1 MNGLLI
7 ACLLVPMITAV
18 ISFMWPGN
26 SRVRGGISVAGSTL
40 LLVLSAVLLVHVS
53 SNGPLSNQMGGWPA
67 PMGITLIADMF
78 SAMLVLVTSIVAL
91 TVSFY
96 SIGDIS
102 EERVA
107 GGYFTFLNMLIAGV
121 TGAFLTGDLFNLY
134 VWFEVMLI
142 SSFALLVL
150 GGNKVQLD
158 GAVKYVAINL
168 ISTVLLLTAI
178 GLLYGLT
185 GTLNMADL
193 SLRVPQVDNQSLVA
207 VVAVLFL
214 IAFGIKAAVFPLYF
228 WLPASYH
235 TLPISVT
242 AVFAALMTKVGIYAL
257 MRTFTLIFPGEHT
270 AIDNTLLYLGLITMI
285 LGVFGAMTHSDI
297 RRILAFHVIGSI
309 GFMLLGLGLGSA
321 LAMGAAIFYMVHG
334 ILIKALLFMIAGIVG
349 KLGGSFEL
357 ARLGGLY
364 QERPGFA
371 IVFLLAA
378 LSLIG
383 IPPLSGFWAKVLI
396 IDAGLHHDAALVVV
410 FVVLASLLTF
420 IPLIRIW
427 SEAFW
432 KARPLDADVPR
443 IVVND
448 DAAIRSVTDIAAG
461 QAPAPD
467 TTIARAPEAGTF
479 VDDGAKPALSGTNPY
494 VWVPVLSLSALM
506 LLFGFLPGTIIDL
519 SDTAA
524 QGLLT
529 PGAYLESV
537 LQPLVNADEVKTQ

>member
-7 ACLLVPMITAV
+7 SCLLVPMLTGV
-18 ISFMWPGN
+18 LSFIWPGD
-26 SRVRGGISVAGSTL
+26 SRLRGAISVAGSVVLIL
-40 LLVLSAVLLVHVS
+40 LAGILLFQVTA
-53 SNGPLSNQMGGWPA
+53 NGPLSNQMGGWQA
-67 PMGITLIADMF
+67 PMGITLIADML
-78 SAMLVLVTSIVAL
+78 SAILILVTAIVAL
-91 TVSFY
+91 SVSIY
-96 SIGDIS
+96 AMGDVS
-102 EERVA
+102 DERVA
-107 GGYFTFLNMLIAGV
+107 GGFYTFLNMLIAGV
-121 TGAFLTGDLFNLY
+121 VGAFLTGDLFNLY

-150 GGNKVQLD
+150 GGDKMQLD

-193 SLRVPQVDNQSLVA
+193 SQRVPLVDNQPLVA

-242 AVFAALMTKVGIYAL
+242 AVFAALMTKVGVYAL
-257 MRTFTLIFPGEHT
+257 MRTFTLIFPGEHENINT
-270 AIDNTLLYLGLITMI
+270 TLLCVGLATMV

-297 RRILAFHVIGSI
+297 RRILAFHIIGSI
-309 GFMLLGLGLGSA
+309 GFMLLGLGLGSV

-334 ILIKALLFMIAGIVG
+334 ILIKALLFMIVGIIG
-349 KLGGSFEL
+349 TLGGSFEL
-357 ARLGGLY
+357 SRLGGLY
-364 QERPGFA
+364 RERPGFA
-371 IVFLLAA
+371 ILFLLAA

-396 IDAGLHHDAALVVV
+396 IDAGLHHDAAIVIA

-432 KARPLDADVPR
+432 KAAPF
-443 IVVND
+443 D
-448 DAAIRSVTDIAAG
+448 D
-461 QAPAPD
+461 PAL
-467 TTIARAPEAGTF
+467 I
-479 VDDGAKPALSGTNPY
+479 KPAALGTNTPTAFA
-494 VWVPVLSLSALM
+494 WVPVLGLSALM
-506 LLFGFLPGTIIDL
+506 LVLGFMPGGVIEL
-519 SDTAA
+519 SDIAA
-524 QGLLT
+524 QSLLT
-529 PGAYLESV
+529 PDAYLSSV
-537 LQPLVNADEVKTQ
+537 LPSSPDSTEALSQ

>member
-7 ACLLVPMITAV
+7 SCLLTPMLTA
-18 ISFMWPGN
+18 IASFILPGN
-26 SRVRGGISVAGSTL
+26 SRVRGAVSAAGSVL
-40 LLVLSAVLLVHVS
+40 LLVLGLFLLYQVVS
-53 SNGPLSNQMGGWPA
+53 HGPLSNQMGGWQA
-67 PMGITLIADMF
+67 PMGITLIADML
-78 SAMLVLVTSIVAL
+78 SAILIVVTAIVSLCVSIFAI
-91 TVSFY
+91 S
-96 SIGDIS
+96 DIS

-107 GGYFTFLNMLIAGV
+107 GGFYTFLNMLIAGV
-121 TGAFLTGDLFNLY
+121 VGAFLTGDLFNLY

-193 SLRVPQVDNQSLVA
+193 SVRVPQVDNQPLVA
-207 VVAVLFL
+207 VVAMLFL

-235 TLPISVT
+235 TLPISIT
-242 AVFAALMTKVGIYAL
+242 SVFGALMTKVGIYAL
-257 MRTFTLIFPGEHT
+257 MRTYTLIFPGENLL
-270 AIDNTLLYLGLITMI
+270 ISNILLYLGLITMV
-285 LGVFGAMTHSDI
+285 LGVFGAMSHSDI

-309 GFMLLGLGLGSA
+309 GFMLLGLGLGSE
-321 LAMGAAIFYMVHG
+321 LAMGAAVFYMVHG

-349 KLGGSFEL
+349 NLGGSFEL
-357 ARLGGLY
+357 SKLGGLY
-364 QERPGFA
+364 EERPGFS
-371 IVFLLAA
+371 ILFLLAA

-396 IDAGLHHDAALVVV
+396 IDAGLYHDAALVIAFVV
-410 FVVLASLLTF
+410 FTSVLTF

-432 KARPLDADVPR
+432 KARPLDTYVDLPGHSTEAPVSSDEKTQRPDPASSTTGAYAWAPV
-443 IVVND
+443 IGLSVVM
-448 DAAIRSVTDIAAG
+448 I
-461 QAPAPD
+461 
-467 TTIARAPEAGTF
+467 F
-479 VDDGAKPALSGTNPY
+479 L
-494 VWVPVLSLSALM
+494 
-506 LLFGFLPGTIIDL
+506 GFLPGSIIEF
-519 SDTAA
+519 SDSAA
-524 QGLLT
+524 QQLLSPAT
-529 PGAYLESV
+529 YIDTVLANATHSATESQ
-537 LQPLVNADEVKTQ
+537 LK

>member
-1 MNGLLI
+1 
-7 ACLLVPMITAV
+7 
-18 ISFMWPGN
+18 
-26 SRVRGGISVAGSTL
+26 
-40 LLVLSAVLLVHVS
+40 
-53 SNGPLSNQMGGWPA
+53 
-67 PMGITLIADMF
+67 MGITLVVDML
-78 SAMLVLVTSIVAL
+78 SALLIVVTAIVAVC
-91 TVSFY
+91 VSLFA
-96 SIGDIS
+96 IDDVS
-102 EERVA
+102 EERIE
-107 GGYFTFLNMLIAGV
+107 GGFFTFLNMLIAGV
-121 TGAFLTGDLFNLY
+121 VGAFITGDLFNLY

-142 SSFALLVL
+142 STFALLVL

-168 ISTVLLLTAI
+168 ISTVLLLAAI

-193 SLRVPQVDNQSLVA
+193 SVRVPQVENQGLVS

-257 MRTFTLIFPGEHT
+257 MRTFTLIFPADNE
-270 AIDNTLLYLGLITMI
+270 AINATLLYLGLVTMV

-309 GFMLLGLGLGSA
+309 GFMLVGMGLGSA
-321 LAMGAAIFYMVHG
+321 LAMGAAIFYMLHG

-357 ARLGGLY
+357 SKLGGLY
-364 QERPGFA
+364 QERPGFSM
-371 IVFLLAA
+371 VFLLAA

-383 IPPLSGFWAKVLI
+383 IPPLSGFWAKVLVLE
-396 IDAGLHHDAALVVV
+396 AGLHHDAALVVT
-410 FVVLASLLTF
+410 VVILASLLTF

-432 KARPLDADVPR
+432 KAKPVDA
-443 IVVND
+443 VVGT
-448 DAAIRSVTDIAAG
+448 DAAHDKNPPTK
-461 QAPAPD
+461 
-467 TTIARAPEAGTF
+467 TF
-479 VDDGAKPALSGTNPY
+479 AKPDHYSWL
-494 VWVPVLSLSALM
+494 PVLGLSAIM
-506 LLFGFLPGTIIDL
+506 ILFGLLPGKVIEW
-519 SDTAA
+519 SDVAA
-524 QGLLT
+524 EGLLT
-529 PGAYLESV
+529 PTRYMETVMQTTAIPDSSPDSG
-537 LQPLVNADEVKTQ
+537 EVQ

>member
-7 ACLLVPMITAV
+7 ACLLIPMITAAV
-18 ISFMWPGN
+18 SFISTN
-26 SRVRGGISVAGSTL
+26 SPKLRGAISIAGSGL
-40 LLVLSAVLLVHVS
+40 LLMIAIILLYQVAIG
-53 SNGPLSNQMGGWPA
+53 GPVSNQMGGWQA
-67 PMGITLIADMF
+67 PMGITLIADTL
-78 SAMLVLVTSIVAL
+78 SAILIVVTAIVAL
-91 TVSFY
+91 SVNIY
-96 SIGDIS
+96 AIGDIS
-102 EERVA
+102 EERIA
-107 GGYFTFLNMLIAGV
+107 GGFFTFLNMLIAGV
-121 TGAFLTGDLFNLY
+121 MGAFLTGDLFNLY

-193 SLRVPQVDNQSLVA
+193 SMRVPQVENQALVA

-257 MRTFTLIFPGEHT
+257 MRTFTLIFPGEHS
-270 AIDNTLLYLGLITMI
+270 AIDMTLLCLGVLTMI

-334 ILIKALLFMIAGIVG
+334 ILIKALLFMIAGIIG

-357 ARLGGLY
+357 SRLGGLY
-364 QERPGFA
+364 QERPGFS
-371 IVFLLAA
+371 ILFLLAA

-383 IPPLSGFWAKVLI
+383 IPPLSGFWAKLLI
-396 IDAGLHHDAALVVV
+396 IDAGLHHDAPLIITSVILV
-410 FVVLASLLTF
+410 SLLTF

-432 KARPLDADVPR
+432 KPKPLDV
-443 IVVND
+443 
-448 DAAIRSVTDIAAG
+448 
-461 QAPAPD
+461 
-467 TTIARAPEAGTF
+467 E
-479 VDDGAKPALSGTNPY
+479 L
-494 VWVPVLSLSALM
+494 LSAEQSSDEPLDSKTPPSVATGTEVVAPSISLPNKYAWFPVIGLSIIV
-506 LLFGFLPGTIIDL
+506 LLIGFFPGNLIKL
-519 SDTAA
+519 SDSAA
-524 QGLLT
+524 QSLMN
-529 PGAYLESV
+529 PSAYLDTVLPNRPSV
-537 LQPLVNADEVKTQ
+537 KANANEVQQ

>member
-7 ACLLVPMITAV
+7 SCLLIPMITAV
-18 ISFMWPGN
+18 ASFVWPGTVK
-26 SRVRGGISVAGSTL
+26 VRGAISVAGSIL
-40 LLVLSAVLLVHVS
+40 LLALGGCLLFQVYTT
-53 SNGPLSNQMGGWPA
+53 GPVSNQMGGWQA
-67 PMGITLIADMF
+67 PMGITLIADML
-78 SAMLVLVTSIVAL
+78 SALLVVVTAIIAISVNVYAISDV
-91 TVSFY
+91 
-96 SIGDIS
+96 S
-102 EERVA
+102 EERSS
-107 GGYFTFLNMLIAGV
+107 GGFFTFINMLIAGV
-121 TGAFLTGDLFNLY
+121 VGAFLTGDLFNLY

-193 SLRVPQVDNQSLVA
+193 STRVPQLANQSLVA

-235 TLPISVT
+235 TLPITVT

-257 MRTFTLIFPGEHT
+257 MRTFTLIFPGEHAGIST
-270 AIDNTLLYLGLITMI
+270 TLLCLGLITMV
-285 LGVFGAMTHSDI
+285 LGVFGAMTHTDV

-309 GFMLLGLGLGSA
+309 GFMLLGLGLGSE

-334 ILIKALLFMIAGIVG
+334 ILIKALLFMIAGLVG
-349 KLGGSFEL
+349 RFGGSFEL
-357 ARLGGLY
+357 SELGGLY
-364 QERPGFA
+364 QERPGFS

-383 IPPLSGFWAKVLI
+383 IPPLSGFWAKILI
-396 IDAGLHHDAALVVV
+396 IDAGLHHDAALVIGLVV
-410 FVVLASLLTF
+410 IVSLLTF

-427 SEAFW
+427 SEVFW
-432 KARPLDADVPR
+432 KARP
-443 IVVND
+443 
-448 DAAIRSVTDIAAG
+448 SQHIAARTN
-461 QAPAPD
+461 Q
-467 TTIARAPEAGTF
+467 
-479 VDDGAKPALSGTNPY
+479 TNPETSNENY
-494 VWVPVLSLSALM
+494 AWAPVLSLSALM
-506 LLFGFLPGTIIDL
+506 LLIGFMPSKIIEM
-519 SDTAA
+519 SDIAA
-524 QGLLT
+524 QNILT
-529 PGAYLESV
+529 PDEYIDTV
-537 LQPLVNADEVKTQ
+537 LPQQVARTEEVE

>member
-7 ACLLVPMITAV
+7 SCILIPMITAV
-18 ISFMWPGN
+18 ASYVYPGTIK
-26 SRVRGGISVAGSTL
+26 VRGAISIAGSLL
-40 LLVLSAVLLVHVS
+40 LLVLSSILLYQVA
-53 SNGPLSNQMGGWPA
+53 NDGPMSNQMGGWQA
-67 PMGITLIADMF
+67 PMGITLIADML
-78 SAMLVLVTSIVAL
+78 SAMLIVVTAIVAL
-91 TVSFY
+91 TVNIY
-96 SIGDIS
+96 AIGDVS

-107 GGYFTFLNMLIAGV
+107 GGFFTFMNMLIAGV
-121 TGAFLTGDLFNLY
+121 VGAFLTGDLFNLY

-142 SSFALLVL
+142 STFALLVL

-193 SLRVPQVDNQSLVA
+193 SLRVPMAENQGLVS

-257 MRTFTLIFPGEHT
+257 MRTFTLIFPGEHP
-270 AIDNTLLYLGLITMI
+270 AIDTTLLCLGLVTMI

-321 LAMGAAIFYMVHG
+321 IAMGAAIFYMVHG

-349 KLGGSFEL
+349 TLGGSFEL
-357 ARLGGLY
+357 SRLGGLY
-364 QERPGFA
+364 QERPGFS

-378 LSLIG
+378 LALIG
-383 IPPLSGFWAKVLI
+383 IPPLSGFWAKLLI
-396 IDAGLHHDAALVVV
+396 IEAGLHHDAALVIA
-410 FVVLASLLTF
+410 FVVVASLLTF

-432 KARPLDADVPR
+432 KARPLDTES
-443 IVVND
+443 
-448 DAAIRSVTDIAAG
+448 DANAT
-461 QAPAPD
+461 
-467 TTIARAPEAGTF
+467 
-479 VDDGAKPALSGTNPY
+479 AKPLNDPGAYAWT
-494 VWVPVLSLSALM
+494 PVLGLSAIM
-506 LLFGFLPGTIIDL
+506 LLIGFLPGKIIDM

-524 QGLLT
+524 QSLMT
-529 PGAYLESV
+529 RAAYLDTV
-537 LQPLVNADEVKTQ
+537 LPLRANVNGAQTQ

>member
-7 ACLLVPMITAV
+7 SCLLIPMITAIV
-18 ISFMWPGN
+18 SYVWPGTA
-26 SRVRGGISVAGSTL
+26 RMRGAISVAGSVL
-40 LLVLSAVLLVHVS
+40 LLLLACILLYQVVQD
-53 SNGPLSNQMGGWPA
+53 GPLSNQMGGWQA
-67 PMGITLIADMF
+67 PMGITLIADML
-78 SAMLVLVTSIVAL
+78 SAMLIVVTAIVA
-91 TVSFY
+91 VCVNMYAMS
-96 SIGDIS
+96 DVS
-102 EERVA
+102 EERIA
-107 GGYFTFLNMLIAGV
+107 GGFYTFMNMLIAGV
-121 TGAFLTGDLFNLY
+121 VGAFLTGDLFNLY

-193 SLRVPQVDNQSLVA
+193 SIRVPEAQNQALVS

-235 TLPISVT
+235 TLPISIT

-270 AIDNTLLYLGLITMI
+270 AIDNTLLCLGLITMI

-357 ARLGGLY
+357 SRLGGLY
-364 QERPGFA
+364 QERPGFS

-396 IDAGLHHDAALVVV
+396 IDAGLHHDAAIVVS

-432 KARPLDADVPR
+432 KAKPMHSDTV
-443 IVVND
+443 D
-448 DAAIRSVTDIAAG
+448 DTEKG
-461 QAPAPD
+461 NE
-467 TTIARAPEAGTF
+467 TIAHGVLRTDRPDAFA
-479 VDDGAKPALSGTNPY
+479 
-494 VWVPVLSLSALM
+494 WVPVLGLSAVM
-506 LLFGFLPGTIIDL
+506 LLIGFLPGKIIDM
-519 SDTAA
+519 SDIAA
-524 QGLLT
+524 QSLMSRD
-529 PGAYLESV
+529 AYMSTV
-537 LQPLVNADEVKTQ
+537 LPEQANLNEAQAQ

>member
-7 ACLLVPMITAV
+7 ACILTPMLAAVASFIATSNPTVRGV
-18 ISFMWPGN
+18 IS
-26 SRVRGGISVAGSTL
+26 VVGSIL
-40 LLVLSAVLLVHVS
+40 LLMLASVLLYQVA
-53 SNGPLSNQMGGWPA
+53 NIGPVSNQMGGWQA
-67 PMGITLIADMF
+67 PMGITLIADTL
-78 SAMLVLVTSIVAL
+78 SALLIVVTAIVAL
-91 TVSFY
+91 SVNIY
-96 SIGDIS
+96 AMGDIS
-102 EERVA
+102 EDRVA
-107 GGYFTFLNMLIAGV
+107 GGFFTFMNMLIAGV
-121 TGAFLTGDLFNLY
+121 VGAFLTGDLFNLY

-193 SLRVPQVDNQSLVA
+193 SLRVPMVESQSLVS

-257 MRTFTLIFPGEHT
+257 MRTFTLIFPGEHDV
-270 AIDNTLLYLGLITMI
+270 IDTTLLCLGVVTMV
-285 LGVFGAMTHSDI
+285 LGVFGAMTHSDV

-364 QERPGFA
+364 QERPGFS
-371 IVFLLAA
+371 ILFLLAA

-383 IPPLSGFWAKVLI
+383 IPPLSGFWAKLLI
-396 IDAGLHHDAALVVV
+396 IEAGFHHNAAVVIAFVILV
-410 FVVLASLLTF
+410 SLLTF

-432 KARPLDADVPR
+432 KPRPLDAEPPT
-443 IVVND
+443 
-448 DAAIRSVTDIAAG
+448 AIATNTTAAG
-461 QAPAPD
+461 ASVNPPDRYTWAPV
-467 TTIARAPEAGTF
+467 IG
-479 VDDGAKPALSGTNPY
+479 LSI
-494 VWVPVLSLSALM
+494 LM
-506 LLFGFLPGTIIDL
+506 LLIGFLPGKVIEL

-524 QGLLT
+524 KDLIT
-529 PGAYLESV
+529 PKAYLDTV
-537 LQPLVNADEVKTQ
+537 LPNRVLRQVPMQAPLNEAQK

>member
-7 ACLLVPMITAV
+7 SCILIPMLTAV
-18 ISFMWPGN
+18 ASYVCPGS
-26 SRVRGGISVAGSTL
+26 SRIRGAISVAGSAL
-40 LLVLSAVLLVHVS
+40 LLALASLLLFQVAA
-53 SNGPLSNQMGGWPA
+53 NGPMANQMGGWQA
-67 PMGITLIADMF
+67 PMGITLIADML
-78 SAMLVLVTSIVAL
+78 SAMLIVVTAIVAIC
-91 TVSFY
+91 VNIY
-96 SIGDIS
+96 AMGDIS
-102 EERVA
+102 EERIA
-107 GGYFTFLNMLIAGV
+107 GGFFTFMNMLIAGV
-121 TGAFLTGDLFNLY
+121 VGAFLTGDLFNLY

-150 GGNKVQLD
+150 GGDKMQLD

-168 ISTVLLLTAI
+168 ISTVLLLAAI

-193 SLRVPQVDNQSLVA
+193 SVRVPQVDNQGLVA

-257 MRTFTLIFPGEHT
+257 MRTFTLIFPGEHS
-270 AIDNTLLYLGLITMI
+270 AINATLLCAGLITMV

-334 ILIKALLFMIAGIVG
+334 ILIKALLFMIAGIIG

-357 ARLGGLY
+357 SRLGGLY
-364 QERPGFA
+364 QERPGFSM
-371 IVFLLAA
+371 VFLVAA

-396 IDAGLHHDAALVVV
+396 IDAGLHHDASIVIA
-410 FVVLASLLTF
+410 FVVLVSLLGF

-432 KARPLDADVPR
+432 KARPLDAEAPTLPST
-443 IVVND
+443 
-448 DAAIRSVTDIAAG
+448 DASATTADAMAAK
-461 QAPAPD
+461 APAP
-467 TTIARAPEAGTF
+467 TSNYPNESRATR
-479 VDDGAKPALSGTNPY
+479 VVIKPAVPVTNNPTFY
-494 VWVPVLSLSALM
+494 AWVPVLGLSLIM
-506 LLFGFLPGTIIDL
+506 LGIGFLPAKIIDL
-519 SDTAA
+519 SDIAA
-524 QGLLT
+524 QSLMIPDKYIDTVL
-529 PGAYLESV
+529 PVQANAYEA
-537 LQPLVNADEVKTQ
+537 PKP

>member
-7 ACLLVPMITAV
+7 ACILTPMLSAAISFIVTSNAKTRGV
-18 ISFMWPGN
+18 IS
-26 SRVRGGISVAGSTL
+26 VGGSVL
-40 LLVLSAVLLVHVS
+40 LLILSSVLLYQVA
-53 SNGPLSNQMGGWPA
+53 NGGPISNQMGGWQA
-67 PMGITLIADMF
+67 PMGITLIADTL
-78 SAMLVLVTSIVAL
+78 SAMLIVVTAIVAL
-91 TVSFY
+91 SVNIY
-96 SIGDIS
+96 SMGDIS
-102 EERVA
+102 EDRVA
-107 GGYFTFLNMLIAGV
+107 GGFFTFLNMLIAGV
-121 TGAFLTGDLFNLY
+121 VGAFLTGDLFNLY

-193 SLRVPQVDNQSLVA
+193 SLRVPLVESQSLVS
-207 VVAVLFL
+207 VVGVLFL
-214 IAFGIKAAVFPLYF
+214 VAFGIKAAVFPLYF

-257 MRTFTLIFPGEHT
+257 MRTFTLVFPGDNDV
-270 AIDNTLLYLGLITMI
+270 IDTTLLCLGVVTMV
-285 LGVFGAMTHSDI
+285 LGVFGAMTHTDV

-321 LAMGAAIFYMVHG
+321 LAMAAAIFYMVHG
-334 ILIKALLFMIAGIVG
+334 ILIKALLFMIAGIMG

-357 ARLGGLY
+357 SKLGGLY
-364 QERPGFA
+364 RERPGFA
-371 IVFLLAA
+371 MLFLLAA

-383 IPPLSGFWAKVLI
+383 IPPLSGFWAKLLI
-396 IDAGLHHDAALVVV
+396 LEAGLHHDATIVIIFVIVV
-410 FVVLASLLTF
+410 SLLTF

-432 KARPLDADVPR
+432 KPRPLDAEIPTAKAPN
-443 IVVND
+443 ITEANT
-448 DAAIRSVTDIAAG
+448 SVE
-461 QAPAPD
+461 PPD
-467 TTIARAPEAGTF
+467 KYTWA
-479 VDDGAKPALSGTNPY
+479 
-494 VWVPVLSLSALM
+494 PVLGLSIIM
-506 LLFGFLPGTIIDL
+506 LLIGFFPSKIIEL

-524 QGLLT
+524 KNLIT
-529 PGAYLESV
+529 PSTYLET
-537 LQPLVNADEVKTQ
+537 VNK

>member
-7 ACLLVPMITAV
+7 SCLLIPMITAV
-18 ISFMWPGN
+18 ASFVLPG
-26 SRVRGGISVAGSTL
+26 SVRMRGTVSATGSAL
-40 LLVLSAVLLVHVS
+40 LLALSIVLLFQVS
-53 SNGPLSNQMGGWPA
+53 ENGPLANQMGNWQA
-67 PMGITLIADMF
+67 PMGITLVADML
-78 SAMLVLVTSIVAL
+78 SAMLIVVTAIVAL
-91 TVSFY
+91 CI
-96 SIGDIS
+96 SIFAVGDVS
-102 EERVA
+102 EERA
-107 GGYFTFLNMLIAGV
+107 SGGFFTFLNMLIAGV
-121 TGAFLTGDLFNLY
+121 VGAFLTGDLFNLY

-142 SSFALLVL
+142 ASFALLVL

-168 ISTVLLLTAI
+168 ISTVLLLAAI

-193 SLRVPQVDNQSLVA
+193 SIRLPQVENQALVA

-242 AVFAALMTKVGIYAL
+242 AVFAALMTKVGVYAL
-257 MRTFTLIFPGEHT
+257 MRTFTLVFPGEHESINT
-270 AIDNTLLYLGLITMI
+270 TLLILGLLTML

-309 GFMLLGLGLGSA
+309 GFMLLGLGLASE

-349 KLGGSFEL
+349 KLGGTFEL
-357 ARLGGLY
+357 SKLGGLY
-364 QERPGFA
+364 RERPGFA
-371 IVFLLAA
+371 ILFLLAA

-383 IPPLSGFWAKVLI
+383 IPPLSGFY
-396 IDAGLHHDAALVVV
+396 HDAALVIA
-410 FVVLASLLTF
+410 FVVVASLLTF

-432 KARPLDADVPR
+432 KEKPLDS
-443 IVVND
+443 
-448 DAAIRSVTDIAAG
+448 DANTDFNKEEQDSGAYVGTIR
-461 QAPAPD
+461 QPD
-467 TTIARAPEAGTF
+467 TYSWTPVI
-479 VDDGAKPALSGTNPY
+479 ALSI
-494 VWVPVLSLSALM
+494 VM
-506 LLFGFLPGTIIDL
+506 LVFGFLPASIIDL
-519 SDTAA
+519 SDVAA
-524 QGLLT
+524 QSLLSPET
-529 PGAYLESV
+529 YQQSV
-537 LQPLVNADEVKTQ
+537 LQSAAVITEPSQ

>member
-7 ACLLVPMITAV
+7 SCLLIPMITAV
-18 ISFMWPGN
+18 ASFVWPGN
-26 SRVRGGISVAGSTL
+26 VKVRGAISVAGSIL
-40 LLVLSAVLLVHVS
+40 LLALSSCLLFLVS
-53 SNGPLSNQMGGWPA
+53 TTGPLSNQMGGWQA
-67 PMGITLIADMF
+67 PMGITLIADML
-78 SAMLVLVTSIVAL
+78 SALLVVVTAIVAL
-91 TVSFY
+91 TVNIY
-96 SIGDIS
+96 AIS
-102 EERVA
+102 DVSEDRAA
-107 GGYFTFLNMLIAGV
+107 GGFFTFINMLIAGV
-121 TGAFLTGDLFNLY
+121 VGAFLTGDLFNLY

-193 SLRVPQVDNQSLVA
+193 SNRVPELENQSLVA

-235 TLPISVT
+235 TLPITVT

-257 MRTFTLIFPGEHT
+257 LRTFTLIFPGEHPGIST
-270 AIDNTLLYLGLITMI
+270 TLLCLGLITMI
-285 LGVFGAMTHSDI
+285 LGVFGAMTHTDI

-309 GFMLLGLGLGSA
+309 GFMLLGLGLGSQ

-334 ILIKALLFMIAGIVG
+334 ILIKALLFMIAGLIG
-349 KLGGSFEL
+349 KFGGSFEL
-357 ARLGGLY
+357 SRLGGLY
-364 QERPGFA
+364 QERPGFSML
-371 IVFLLAA
+371 FLLAA

-396 IDAGLHHDAALVVV
+396 IDAGLHHDAALVIG
-410 FVVLASLLTF
+410 FVVIASLLTF
-420 IPLIRIW
+420 IPLVRIW

-432 KARPLDADVPR
+432 KARP
-443 IVVND
+443 
-448 DAAIRSVTDIAAG
+448 S
-461 QAPAPD
+461 QALPA
-467 TTIARAPEAGTF
+467 TTISETSTTPTSGSL
-479 VDDGAKPALSGTNPY
+479 DGFAWT
-494 VWVPVLSLSALM
+494 PVLGLSVLM
-506 LLFGFLPGTIIDL
+506 LLIGFMPSRIIDM

-524 QGLLT
+524 QNLLT
-529 PGAYLESV
+529 RDHYISTV
-537 LQPLVNADEVKTQ
+537 LPQQGNTNGGKTQ

>member
-7 ACLLVPMITAV
+7 SCLLVPMITAV
-18 ISFMWPGN
+18 ASFIWPGD
-26 SRVRGGISVAGSTL
+26 SRLRGAISVAGTML
-40 LLVLSAVLLVHVS
+40 LMLFAGILLYQVAN
-53 SNGPLSNQMGGWPA
+53 NGPLSNQMGGWPA
-67 PMGITLIADMF
+67 PMGITLIADML
-78 SAMLVLVTSIVAL
+78 SAILIFITAIVAFC
-91 TVSFY
+91 VSIY
-96 SIGDIS
+96 AIGDVS
-102 EERVA
+102 DARVA
-107 GGYFTFLNMLIAGV
+107 GGFYTFLNMLIAGV
-121 TGAFLTGDLFNLY
+121 VGAFLTGDLFNLY

-142 SSFALLVL
+142 ASFALLVL
-150 GGNKVQLD
+150 GGDKVQLD

-193 SLRVPQVDNQSLVA
+193 SQRVPVVDNQPLVA

-242 AVFAALMTKVGIYAL
+242 AVFAALMTKVGVYAL
-257 MRTFTLIFPGEHT
+257 LRTFTLIFPGEHSGINT
-270 AIDNTLLYLGLITMI
+270 TLLWLGLVTMI
-285 LGVFGAMTHSDI
+285 LGIFGAMTHSDI

-309 GFMLLGLGLGSA
+309 GFMLLGLGLGSV

-357 ARLGGLY
+357 SKLGGLY

-378 LSLIG
+378 LSLVG
-383 IPPLSGFWAKVLI
+383 VPPLSGFWAKVQI
-396 IDAGLHHDAALVVV
+396 IDAGLHHDAGIIIA

-420 IPLIRIW
+420 IPLVRIW

-432 KARPLDADVPR
+432 KARPLDDSGSLK
-443 IVVND
+443 IVTSAS
-448 DAAIRSVTDIAAG
+448 AAPTAFA
-461 QAPAPD
+461 
-467 TTIARAPEAGTF
+467 
-479 VDDGAKPALSGTNPY
+479 
-494 VWVPVLSLSALM
+494 WVPVLGLSALM
-506 LLFGFLPGTIIDL
+506 LLIGFMPGGIIVL
-519 SDTAA
+519 SDAAA

-529 PGAYLESV
+529 PDAYLNSV
-537 LQPLVNADEVKTQ
+537 LPSSSIETEALNQ

>member
-7 ACLLVPMITAV
+7 ACILTPMLTAV
-18 ISFMWPGN
+18 ASFILTSSAKACGA
-26 SRVRGGISVAGSTL
+26 ISVAGSIL
-40 LLVLSAVLLVHVS
+40 LLALATVLLYQVV
-53 SNGPLSNQMGGWPA
+53 NGGPVSNQMGGWQA
-67 PMGITLIADMF
+67 PMGITLIADML
-78 SAMLVLVTSIVAL
+78 SAMLIMVTAIVAL
-91 TVSFY
+91 SVNIYAMGDVSE
-96 SIGDIS
+96 D
-102 EERVA
+102 RVA
-107 GGYFTFLNMLIAGV
+107 GGFFTFLNMLIAGV
-121 TGAFLTGDLFNLY
+121 VGAFLTGDLFNLY

-193 SLRVPQVDNQSLVA
+193 SLRVPQVENQALVA

-257 MRTFTLIFPGEHT
+257 MRTFTLIFSGEHP
-270 AIDNTLLYLGLITMI
+270 AIDTTLLCLGVITMV
-285 LGVFGAMTHSDI
+285 LGVFGAMTHSDV

-321 LAMGAAIFYMVHG
+321 QAMGSAIFYMMHG
-334 ILIKALLFMIAGIVG
+334 ILIMALLFMIAGIIG

-371 IVFLLAA
+371 ILFLLAA

-383 IPPLSGFWAKVLI
+383 IPPLSGFWAKLLI
-396 IDAGLHHDAALVVV
+396 IEAGFHHDAALVIV
-410 FVVLASLLTF
+410 FVILVSLLTF

-432 KARPLDADVPR
+432 KQRPMDADVS
-443 IVVND
+443 
-448 DAAIRSVTDIAAG
+448 SVTPPKMYAWI
-461 QAPAPD
+461 
-467 TTIARAPEAGTF
+467 
-479 VDDGAKPALSGTNPY
+479 
-494 VWVPVLSLSALM
+494 PVLGLSLIV
-506 LLFGFLPGTIIDL
+506 LLIGFLPSKLIEF

-524 QGLLT
+524 QSLIK
-529 PGAYLESV
+529 PEAYLDRV
-537 LQPLVNADEVKTQ
+537 LPNRSLSKTQVNLNEVQK